1 MAPDFSSIRRCC
13 YVALAW
19 GCLFFADCSGAV
31 EPDPFSTQNRVA
43 ASAYGRMS
51 LAREN
56 IAPCLFTQVPAPMGL
71 LEAIDRALCL
81 HPQTRLAWATAKGR
95 ADQLGLAQS
104 TYLPT
109 LNATVSDNRAHNR
122 SEYQDMGVLDS
133 DARTRSNNAGLS
145 LNWVLFDS
153 GLRRANVDMAQQAL
167 AAANAAHD
175 ASLQNVLFETAQLYY
190 SAQARQASLNAS
202 LAAEKAAH
210 DSQIVTEARYLA
222 GAGSLADKLQAETAL
237 AQSVLTRGRAEGEL
251 QNALGALAGQIGL
264 PVDSSISIEAP
275 GEGLPGIEFAASLKA
290 LMDEARQQHPDLLL
304 ARAELDAA
312 IARVDATKAEGRPSI
327 SLTGAT
333 THTDL
338 RGQLPADSVSRGHS
352 IGLQLNIPIFEG
364 FGRSYRIRQAES
376 EVEGKSA
383 ELDSQVRKIELE
395 VWKAYQ
401 ALQTEGGNLQAV
413 SRLLDNARLSFKI
426 SQGRY
431 KGGVGN
437 ILELLNAQSA
447 QANAEQQQIQVRSS
461 WLIARLQLAASLG
474 RLGVWAI
481 K

>member
-1 MAPDFSSIRRCC
+1 MVPDFLLFRRCC
-13 YVALAW
+13 NVAIAW
-19 GCLFFADCSGAV
+19 GCLFFFNSSAAT
-31 EPDPFSTQNRVA
+31 EPDPFATVDRVA
-43 ASAYGRMS
+43 ASAHGRMG

-56 IAPCLFTQVPAPMGL
+56 IAPCLFAQVPAPLGL

-95 ADQLGLAQS
+95 ADLLGLAQS
-104 TYLPT
+104 AYLPT
-109 LNATVSDNRAHNR
+109 LNATVSSNRVRNR
-122 SEYQDMGVLDS
+122 NQYQDMAVLDS
-133 DARTRSNNAGLS
+133 DVSTRSSNAGLN

-153 GLRRANVDMAQQAL
+153 GLRQANVEMARQTL

-190 SAQARQASLNAS
+190 SVQARQASLNAS

-237 AQSVLTRGRAEGEL
+237 AQSILTRGRAEGEL
-251 QNALGALAGQIGL
+251 KNVLGALAGQIGL
-264 PVDSSISIEAP
+264 PVDSSISLDIPDA
-275 GEGLPGIEFAASLKA
+275 GLPGIEFAASLKA
-290 LMDEARQQHPDLLL
+290 LMEEARQQHPGLLV

-312 IARVDATKAEGRPSI
+312 IAKVNATKAEGRPSI

-338 RGQLPADSVSRGHS
+338 RGQRPADSLSRGHS

-383 ELDSQVRKIELE
+383 ELDSQMRKTELE

>member
-1 MAPDFSSIRRCC
+1 MVLYVLSSERQGNQGE
-13 YVALAW
+13 V
-19 GCLFFADCSGAV
+19 
-31 EPDPFSTQNRVA
+31 Q
-43 ASAYGRMS
+43 ASISRQVQSRQHS
-51 LAREN
+51 LQDE
-56 IAPCLFTQVPAPMGL
+56 LGK
-71 LEAIDRALCL
+71 
-81 HPQTRLAWATAKGR
+81 TRLLQQEEREALLHKI
-95 ADQLGLAQS
+95 D
-104 TYLPT
+104 
-109 LNATVSDNRAHNR
+109 
-122 SEYQDMGVLDS
+122 
-133 DARTRSNNAGLS
+133 GLS
-145 LNWVLFDS
+145 
-153 GLRRANVDMAQQAL
+153 A
-167 AAANAAHD
+167 
-175 ASLQNVLFETAQLYY
+175 
-190 SAQARQASLNAS
+190 
-202 LAAEKAAH
+202 
-210 DSQIVTEARYLA
+210 
-222 GAGSLADKLQAETAL
+222 AGSLADKLQAETAL

>member
-1 MAPDFSSIRRCC
+1 MQASISRQVQSR
-13 YVALAW
+13 
-19 GCLFFADCSGAV
+19 
-31 EPDPFSTQNRVA
+31 QH
-43 ASAYGRMS
+43 S
-51 LAREN
+51 LQDE
-56 IAPCLFTQVPAPMGL
+56 LGK
-71 LEAIDRALCL
+71 
-81 HPQTRLAWATAKGR
+81 TRLLQQEEREALLHKI
-95 ADQLGLAQS
+95 D
-104 TYLPT
+104 
-109 LNATVSDNRAHNR
+109 
-122 SEYQDMGVLDS
+122 
-133 DARTRSNNAGLS
+133 GLS
-145 LNWVLFDS
+145 
-153 GLRRANVDMAQQAL
+153 A
-167 AAANAAHD
+167 
-175 ASLQNVLFETAQLYY
+175 
-190 SAQARQASLNAS
+190 
-202 LAAEKAAH
+202 
-210 DSQIVTEARYLA
+210 
-222 GAGSLADKLQAETAL
+222 AGSLADKLQAETAL

>member
-1 MAPDFSSIRRCC
+1 MVFDLLPWGKCRG
-13 YVALAW
+13 VVLASV
-19 GCLFFADCSGAV
+19 CLFFAGFAV
-31 EPDPFSTQNRVA
+31 AIEPDPFATANSTA
-43 ASAYGRMS
+43 AAAHGRMAF
-51 LAREN
+51 AREN
-56 IAPCLFTQVPAPMGL
+56 IAPCRFGEVPTPLGL
-71 LEAIDRALCL
+71 LEAIDRTLCL
-81 HPQTRLAWATAKGR
+81 HPQTRLAWAAAKGR

-104 TYLPT
+104 AYLPT
-109 LNATVSDNRAHNR
+109 LNASAGSNRTHTRN
-122 SEYQDMGVLDS
+122 EYRDMATLDS
-133 DARTRSNNAGLS
+133 DARVRSNSASLN

-153 GLRRANVDMAQQAL
+153 GLRRANTEVARQML

-175 ASLQNVLFETAQLYY
+175 AALQSVLFETAQFYY
-190 SAQARQASLNAS
+190 LAQTRRASLDAS
-202 LAAEKAAH
+202 LAAEKSAH
-210 DSQIVTEARYLA
+210 DSQVVTEARYVA

-237 AQSVLTRGRAEGEL
+237 AQSRLDRVRAEGEL
-251 QNALGALAGQIGL
+251 KNALGTLAVQVGL
-264 PVDSSISIEAP
+264 PAESPIALDVPDAS
-275 GEGLPGIEFAASLKA
+275 LPGVEFATSLQS
-290 LMDEARQQHPDLLL
+290 LMDEARQQHPSLLA

-312 IARVDATKAEGRPSI
+312 IARVDAAKAEGRPSI
-327 SLTGAT
+327 SLIGST
-333 THTDL
+333 TRADS
-338 RGQLPADSVSRGHS
+338 RGQLPADSINHDHS

-364 FGRSYRIRQAES
+364 FGRSYRIRQATS

-383 ELDSQVRKIELE
+383 ELENQIRKTRLD

-413 SRLLDNARLSFKI
+413 SMLLDNARLSFRI

-447 QANAEQQQIQVRSS
+447 LANAEQQQIQAQSNWR
-461 WLIARLQLAASLG
+461 IARLQLVASLG